1 MKLKD
6 STFWCLLFHIKTVIA
21 IGLFHKQPLD
31 DIPPFKAILVCIVV
45 SFAVLP
51 CCVQK
56 VWELPSIKRAHYT
69 IRHANFFR
77 HFSDCKQIMVKIAPN
92 CKTSQSQGIH
102 LQKWDKVMAVW
113 KIFMSPHI
121 LIIEFDLSQ
130 WQIAFSHCFQRL
142 KYVRHWNLLRYLTF
156 GWSSWRQ
163 MTLHPLKMPGTT
175 G

>member
-1 MKLKD
+1 ME
-6 STFWCLLFHIKTVIA
+6 
-21 IGLFHKQPLD
+21 IGFFHKQPLD
-31 DIPPFKAILVCIVV
+31 DIPPFKAILVSIVV

-77 HFSDCKQIMVKIAPN
+77 HFSDCKQIMVKIALN

-142 KYVRHWNLLRYLTF
+142 KYVSTETYSDILPVAGLLEGKWLSTHWKCLGPKVRHKVKE
-156 GWSSWRQ
+156 Q
-163 MTLHPLKMPGTT
+163 IPV
-175 G
+175 